1 MKHIITLGAC
11 ALLAACASTQDRVP
25 TTGPSTSAP
34 TPLAYNAVG
43 DGWQLS
49 IRDSGMQFTTTQGL
63 ATSDPYVEFLPSPNG
78 DTYQG
83 SKITAIVTRQGCA
96 IEGYDAT
103 VYPHTVNVTVN
114 GQTLTGCGGP
124 PGGNDRT
131 PY

>member
-1 MKHIITLGAC
+1 MKAILTLAAALALTAC
-11 ALLAACASTQDRVP
+11 ATSEPRTP

-34 TPLAYNAVG
+34 TALAYNAVG

-49 IRDSGMQFTTTQGL
+49 IRDSGMTFQTSQGL
-63 ATSDPYVEFLPSPNG
+63 ATTDPYVDFLPSPNG

-83 SKITAIVTRQGCA
+83 SKIVAVVNRQGCS
-96 IEGYDAT
+96 IEGYDTT
-103 VYPHTVNVTVN
+103 VYPHTVTVTVN

-124 PGGNDRT
+124 PNGNDRT